1 MCNQSIISVKN
12 VSKLYGKNKA
22 EALKLMKQ
30 GETKANI
37 QEKLGTTVA
46 LSDVSFDVKKNEIF
60 VIIGLSGSGKST
72 MIRCLN
78 MLHKPTSGT
87 VKFKGQEIGKLNKKQ
102 LLAYRREKI
111 SMVFQNFGLMDHRN
125 VLSNVVYGLEIRKVP
140 KEERTKKALELISMV
155 GLDGWEYSSIDSL
168 SGGMKQR
175 VGIARALAN
184 DPEVLLMDEPFSALD
199 PMVRRDMQF
208 ELLSIQRKL
217 NKTVIFITH
226 DVNEA
231 FKLGDTVAIMKDGK
245 IIQMDTPENMFA
257 NPANEYV
264 RDFIDSAD
272 KTQVL
277 SAKNVMVTPSCIVK
291 PKDSVSYALKEM
303 KNNGLSS
310 AYVVDET
317 MKFLGVITLESA
329 LQAKQEKSTNIKG
342 YIQKNVPSVFKDVFV
357 SEILPIAASASF
369 PIAVVDDENKLL
381 GIISKA
387 SVLTSLIQFE
397 SDNEKEKVEIAL

>member
-1 MCNQSIISVKN
+1 MYNEAIISVRN
-12 VSKLYGKNKA
+12 VSKLYGKNKS

-30 GETKANI
+30 GKTKAEI

-46 LSDVSFDVKKNEIF
+46 LSDVSFDVKEGQIF

-78 MLHKPTSGT
+78 MLHKPTSGI

-102 LLAYRREKI
+102 LLSYRREKI

-140 KEERTKKALELISMV
+140 KEERIKKAIELISMV

-184 DPEVLLMDEPFSALD
+184 DPEILLMDEPFSALD

-257 NPANEYV
+257 NPANDYV
-264 RDFIDSAD
+264 RNFIDSAD

-277 SAKNVMVTPSCIVK
+277 SAKHVMVTPSCIVK
-291 PKDSVSYALKEM
+291 PKDSVSHALKEM
-303 KNNGLSS
+303 RTNGFSS
-310 AYVVDET
+310 AFAVDEA
-317 MKFLGVITLESA
+317 MRFLGVLTLEGA
-329 LQAKQEKSTNIKG
+329 LRAKQEKNTKIED
-342 YIQKNVPSVFKDVFV
+342 YIEKNVESVYKDVFV
-357 SEILPIAASASF
+357 SEVIPRAASSKF

-387 SVLTSLIQFE
+387 SVLTSLAQFE
-397 SDNEKEKVEIAL
+397 NHEDNNEE

>member
-1 MCNQSIISVKN
+1 MYNEAIISVRN
-12 VSKLYGKNKA
+12 VSKLYGKNKS

-30 GETKANI
+30 GKTKAEI

-46 LSDVSFDVKKNEIF
+46 LSDVSFDVKEGQIF

-78 MLHKPTSGT
+78 MLHKPTSGI

-102 LLAYRREKI
+102 LLSYRREKI

-140 KEERTKKALELISMV
+140 KEERIKKAIELISMV

-184 DPEVLLMDEPFSALD
+184 DPEILLMDEPFSALD

-257 NPANEYV
+257 NPANDYV
-264 RDFIDSAD
+264 RNFIDSAD

-277 SAKNVMVTPSCIVK
+277 SAKHVMVTPSCIVK
-291 PKDSVSYALKEM
+291 PKDSVSHALKEM
-303 KNNGLSS
+303 RFNGFSS
-310 AYVVDET
+310 AFAVDEA
-317 MKFLGVITLESA
+317 MRFLGVLTLEGA
-329 LQAKQEKSTNIKG
+329 LRAKQEKNTKIED
-342 YIQKNVPSVFKDVFV
+342 YIEKNVESVYKDVFV
-357 SEILPIAASASF
+357 SEVIPRAASSKF
-369 PIAVVDDENKLL
+369 PIAVVDAENKLL

-387 SVLTSLIQFE
+387 SVLTSLAQFE
-397 SDNEKEKVEIAL
+397 NDEENNEE